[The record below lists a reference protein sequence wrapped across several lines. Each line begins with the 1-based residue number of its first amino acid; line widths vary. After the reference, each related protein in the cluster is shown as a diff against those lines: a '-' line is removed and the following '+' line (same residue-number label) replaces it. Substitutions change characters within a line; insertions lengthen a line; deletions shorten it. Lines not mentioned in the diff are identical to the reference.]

1 MNLCLWVFTVCK
13 VRNLTDF
20 IHSHRDGAKGK
31 ERYGESVRSIQQQIY
46 QRKWVCSKM
55 TQLCL
60 SRSWV
65 AVRFFCNCTLCALLM
80 IGSPIPLSFSFC
92 RFSFIHP
99 KNVYGRITSFSFW
112 PSPIPCS
119 MLFTQ
124 FLFFLSLSPFHT
136 YTNEHIQKK
145 TMMLMVM
152 IHSNAYDHIV
162 QISVRAKQMKLNQAN
177 TNTHT
182 TPTTTY
188 IHTNAHCAHYKS
200 DTVDSNNKSQR
211 WVERKKSN
219 TTKSNGKEK
228 TQTPCCLERCRI
240 FFSLWT
246 FERNHTFSL
255 VSSIVTLARLN
266 HNTHN
271 FESPL
276 QRTFFFI
283 KNSVCSRHDFVSL
296 NIRIETTTQKGCVL
310 LSKYF
315 CFAFFLS
322 ALIVQ
327 VTYYF
332 VPA

>member
-1 MNLCLWVFTVCK
+1 
-13 VRNLTDF
+13 
-20 IHSHRDGAKGK
+20 
-31 ERYGESVRSIQQQIY
+31 
-46 QRKWVCSKM
+46 
-55 TQLCL
+55 
-60 SRSWV
+60 
-65 AVRFFCNCTLCALLM
+65 
-80 IGSPIPLSFSFC
+80 
-92 RFSFIHP
+92 
-99 KNVYGRITSFSFW
+99 
-112 PSPIPCS
+112 
-119 MLFTQ
+119 
-124 FLFFLSLSPFHT
+124 
-136 YTNEHIQKK
+136 
-145 TMMLMVM
+145 MVM

-177 TNTHT
+177 TNTH
-182 TPTTTY
+182 Y
-188 IHTNAHCAHYKS
+188 ANHNIHTHKRTLRTLQIGHSRQQQQITAMS
-200 DTVDSNNKSQR
+200 RV
-211 WVERKKSN
+211 KKSN

-283 KNSVCSRHDFVSL
+283 KFSVCSRHDFVSL

-315 CFAFFLS
+315 
-322 ALIVQ
+322 
-327 VTYYF
+327 
-332 VPA
+332 